1 MRLLSNAGH
10 TQRTE
15 LFKTFSQSNVTK
27 YLQHF
32 NHFSIPTLC
41 HQSFNNISN
50 IFQICQCSS
59 GFVILGCFEIERSHL
74 ANESAGVCGFFYKK
88 QILNNF
94 WGWVCGVGKGI

>member
-1 MRLLSNAGH
+1 MSQNI
-10 TQRTE
+10 
-15 LFKTFSQSNVTK
+15 FSTLIISP
-27 YLQHF
+27 YQHV
-32 NHFSIPTLC
+32 IM
-41 HQSFNNISN
+41 QAFNNYLKYFFKYASALA
-50 IFQICQCSS
+50 S